1 MTICFNLLCAKGK
14 YKSVP
19 YLPFWQVYFVLWG
32 KDVYMPLQYVLLKA
46 FCIYIPFSHIYL
58 SVFLTA
64 LALKIKK
71 ATFWNTLVTHKIY
84 QLWPCQKGLIF
95 LASLKDMVHAQSFL
109 YKMASAANKL
119 SQIQLMKQLYQS
131 VKQKLEHLQK
141 RRKERFQHQKFS
153 KITLVKEV

>member
-1 MTICFNLLCAKGK
+1 
-14 YKSVP
+14 
-19 YLPFWQVYFVLWG
+19 
-32 KDVYMPLQYVLLKA
+32 MPLQYVLLKA

-119 SQIQLMKQLYQS
+119 SQIQLMKQLHQS

-153 KITLVKEV
+153 KITLVKEVLKQGLSYFRKKQQKWSWNGTESRTEMEALEIK